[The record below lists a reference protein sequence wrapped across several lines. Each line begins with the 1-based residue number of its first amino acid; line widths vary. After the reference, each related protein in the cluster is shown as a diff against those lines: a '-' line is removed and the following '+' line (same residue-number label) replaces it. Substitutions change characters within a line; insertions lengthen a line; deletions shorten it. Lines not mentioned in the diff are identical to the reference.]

1 MSIKTGQDVLTQYI
15 CCDVDPS
22 NYSTEPQKA
31 DGTLVVASFII
42 QTVLNIRIALLKHE
56 EKIAKILKFSKLSR
70 WEEMNEIVVLE
81 KQTII
86 SGVAIFWTFM
96 FVLAFIGL
104 SNKIRS
110 LSVEELNVYPNYL
123 FLYFL
128 QLISFQLFG
137 FIMLITLFARQ
148 TNMRKTLFEAIKQRN
163 LNF

>member
-1 MSIKTGQDVLTQYI
+1 MLTQYI
-15 CCDVDPS
+15 CCDVDPA
-22 NYSTEPQKA
+22 NHSTDPQKA

-56 EKIAKILKFSKLSR
+56 EKIAKILKFSKQSR

-104 SNKIRS
+104 SNKVRS

-148 TNMRKTLFEAIKQRN
+148 TSMRKTLFEAIKQRN